1 MTHINQ
7 YKSHVDVNS
16 LQLQTS
22 PQSRSWKRRKKH
34 KSEVETQE
42 KSSCKNA
49 GVCDVIPL
57 QNQITDI
64 EESSKF
70 IRNYETRN
78 PRLSPKAPHRE
89 CTYDTILTLFQSIV
103 IWLFISMLRISKF
116 PTYNKI
122 NDAAIFLCGKTSRN
136 FKLKKSAPSALN
148 TSFFGVCSLSTM
160 VFNSIVLISTIGTVC
175 HALKNEFRK
184 YKYLICYILVIIL

>member
-1 MTHINQ
+1 MTHIGQ
-7 YKSHVDVNS
+7 YKSQVDVNS

-42 KSSCKNA
+42 KCSSKNV

-64 EESSKF
+64 EESSKL

-78 PRLSPKAPHRE
+78 QRLSPKAPNRE
-89 CTYDTILTLFQSIV
+89 CTYDTVLTPFRSIV
-103 IWLFISMLRISKF
+103 IWLFISMLKISKF
-116 PTYNKI
+116 PTYNKM
-122 NDAAIFLCGKTSRN
+122 NDSMIFLCGKRTRM
-136 FKLKKSAPSALN
+136 FKLKKNALSASN
-148 TSFFGVCSLSTM
+148 TSFFGVCSLSTSI
-160 VFNSIVLISTIGTVC
+160 FNSIVLISTLGTVC
-175 HALKNEFRK
+175 HALKNEFCK
-184 YKYLICYILVIIL
+184 YKYTMFYILAIV

>member
-1 MTHINQ
+1 MTHIEQ
-7 YKSHVDVNS
+7 YKSHVDVN

-42 KSSCKNA
+42 KSSSKNV

-57 QNQITDI
+57 QNQITYI
-64 EESSKF
+64 EESSKI

-78 PRLSPKAPHRE
+78 QRLSFKAPNRE
-89 CTYDTILTLFQSIV
+89 CTYDTIFALFQSIV
-103 IWLFISMLRISKF
+103 IWLFISMLRISRF
-116 PTYNKI
+116 PTYKKV
-122 NDAAIFLCGKTSRN
+122 NDAMIFLCGKTTRI
-136 FKLKKSAPSALN
+136 FKLKKSAPSASN

-160 VFNSIVLISTIGTVC
+160 VFKSIVLISTIGTVC

-184 YKYLICYILVIIL
+184 YKYLICYILAII

>member
-1 MTHINQ
+1 MTHIEQ
-7 YKSHVDVNS
+7 YKSHVDVN

-42 KSSCKNA
+42 KSSSKNV

-78 PRLSPKAPHRE
+78 QRLSPKAPNRE
-89 CTYDTILTLFQSIV
+89 CTYETVLTPFPPIV
-103 IWLFISMLRISKF
+103 ISLFISMLRISNF
-116 PTYNKI
+116 PTYNKMI
-122 NDAAIFLCGKTSRN
+122 DAMISLCGKRTRM
-136 FKLKKSAPSALN
+136 FKLKKSTLSASN

-160 VFNSIVLISTIGTVC
+160 IINSIILISTLGTVC
-175 HALKNEFRK
+175 HALKNEFCK
-184 YKYLICYILVIIL
+184 